1 MSVIQNQEDSLAEC
15 YSSTLFQFDEVV
27 VKGPDTVQF
36 ISSFTTA
43 DINGLQEHEGCD
55 GFFCDARGRV
65 LELAVLWRSD
75 EGLRIRVARGRGH
88 RLATHLDHYHIREDL
103 TIFQNQ
109 EELHSV
115 LVSGGRAKKWL
126 EEFFDVSVSV
136 KLYQQIQEHEGDNPF
151 STRTT
156 PARVMAVDWISSQG
170 FFVTVPDKCKDVLQS
185 SLLESGLQNSTDE
198 MITYL
203 RLQQGWPLGND
214 IPEKTLP
221 QEVGLNDRAISFT
234 KGCYLGQ
241 ETVARLDALGH
252 VNKRLAVLAVEKGG
266 PIEVGD
272 SVASNDEVVSH
283 ITSVG
288 CLGNQEVSL
297 AMAIIP
303 LKSMQQKSKLTVA
316 GKAANVVS
324 PVLLDTLMT

>member
-1 MSVIQNQEDSLAEC
+1 MSVIEKQEDSLAEG

-27 VKGPDTVQF
+27 VKGPDAVQF
-36 ISSFTTA
+36 ISNFTTA

-55 GFFCDARGRV
+55 GFFCDARGWV
-65 LELAVLWRSD
+65 LEMAILLRSN

-88 RLATHLDHYHIREDL
+88 GLATHLDRYHIREDL

-115 LVSGGRAKKWL
+115 LLSGGQTKRWL
-126 EEFFDVSVSV
+126 GEFFDVSVPV
-136 KLYQQIQEHEGDNPF
+136 KVYQQIQEHCGDNPF
-151 STRTT
+151 STRSN
-156 PARVMAVDWISSQG
+156 PARLMAVDWVSSQG
-170 FFVTVPDKCKDVLQS
+170 FLVTVPKACKDILQS
-185 SLLESGLQNSTDE
+185 SLLESGLQDSTDE
-198 MITYL
+198 MINYL
-203 RLQQGWPLGND
+203 RLQQGWPLGKD

-221 QEVGLNDRAISFT
+221 QEVGLNARAISLT

-252 VNKRLAVLAVEKGG
+252 VNRRLVVLAVEKGG
-266 PIEVGD
+266 SMVVGD
-272 SVASNDEVVSH
+272 SVASNDEVVSRV
-283 ITSVG
+283 TSVG

-303 LKSMQQKSKLTVA
+303 LKSMQQKSNLTVA

>member
-15 YSSTLFQFDEVV
+15 CSSTLFQFDEVV
-27 VKGPDTVQF
+27 VKGPDAVQF
-36 ISSFTTA
+36 ISNFTTA
-43 DINGLQEHEGCD
+43 DINGLQEHEACD
-55 GFFCDARGRV
+55 GFFCDARGWV
-65 LELAVLWRSD
+65 LEMAILLRSD

-88 RLATHLDHYHIREDL
+88 GLATHLDRYHIREDL

-115 LVSGGRAKKWL
+115 LLSGGQTKRWL
-126 EEFFDVSVSV
+126 GEFFDVSVPV
-136 KLYQQIQEHEGDNPF
+136 KVYQQIQEHCGDNPF
-151 STRTT
+151 STRSN
-156 PARVMAVDWISSQG
+156 PARLMAVDWVSSQG
-170 FFVTVPDKCKDVLQS
+170 FLVTVPEECKDVLQS
-185 SLLESGLQNSTDE
+185 SLLESGLQESTDE

-221 QEVGLNDRAISFT
+221 QEVGLNARTISLT

-241 ETVARLDALGH
+241 ETVARIDALGH
-252 VNKRLAVLAVEKGG
+252 VNRRLVVLAVEKGG
-266 PIEVGD
+266 SMVVGN
-272 SVASNDEVVSH
+272 SVASNDEVVSRV
-283 ITSVG
+283 TSVG
-288 CLGNQEVSL
+288 CLGNQELSL

-303 LKSMQQKSKLTVA
+303 LKSMQQKSNLTVA

-324 PVLLDTLMT
+324 PVLLDTLVT

>member
-1 MSVIQNQEDSLAEC
+1 MSIIEKQEDSLAEG

-27 VKGPDTVQF
+27 VKGPDAVQF
-36 ISSFTTA
+36 ISNFTTA
-43 DINGLQEHEGCD
+43 DVNGLQEHEGCD
-55 GFFCDARGRV
+55 GFFCDARGWI
-65 LELAVLWRSD
+65 LEMAILLRSD

-88 RLATHLDHYHIREDL
+88 GLATHLDRYHIREDL
-103 TIFQNQ
+103 TIFQNR

-115 LVSGGRAKKWL
+115 LVSGGQTKKWL
-126 EEFFDVSVSV
+126 GEFFDVSVPV
-136 KLYQQIQEHEGDNPF
+136 NVYQQIQEHGGDNPF
-151 STRTT
+151 STRSN
-156 PARVMAVDWISSQG
+156 PARLMAVDWVSSQG
-170 FFVTVPDKCKDVLQS
+170 FLVTVPEECKDVLQS
-185 SLLESGLQNSTDE
+185 SLLESGLQNSADE

-221 QEVGLNDRAISFT
+221 QEVGLNARTISLT

-272 SVASNDEVVSH
+272 SVASNDEVVSRV
-283 ITSVG
+283 TSVG

-303 LKSMQQKSKLTVA
+303 LKSMQQKSNLTVA

-324 PVLLDTLMT
+324 PVLLDTLVT